1 MENPQE
7 DLQLLRFFCHLKR
20 ENLVRDKEEFLR
32 GKLDEKRDRDQREK
46 VCVCGQKVYLVL

>member
-20 ENLVRDKEEFLR
+20 ETLVRDKEEFLR